1 MGRYITIKEERAMAS
16 LYLAGWSEAQIGRF
30 YDRPRT
36 SIQTALKRQ
45 QVPKRK
51 RGSARGS
58 QGSPL
63 RTSSRPLRCITTACL
78 IRMIAD
84 TLGIDVRAVS
94 YRLNRAGVRRRSISE
109 ANRLRWRTTDRQ

>member
-51 RGSARGS
+51 RGSAVNQRGE
-58 QGSPL
+58 Q
-63 RTSSRPLRCITTACL
+63 
-78 IRMIAD
+78 
-84 TLGIDVRAVS
+84 VAV
-94 YRLNRAGVRRRSISE
+94 
-109 ANRLRWRTTDRQ
+109 ANH